1 MWKIVDSRASHET
14 PLTSGIGD
22 AAADDRLEL
31 AATTG
36 TAVNVG
42 RGADGATVLE
52 PATCGVP
59 GRLAVSTRTAAAT
72 AISTNKP
79 PSTMPVGK
87 PARLVG
93 DSIVLTLSTLE
104 RSTPVT
110 GATGA
115 AVPVCAGGCRGVDR
129 DVAGGPVGGRAVGGW
144 LRAPAIGRPQPRH
157 TGARSDTSRPQS
169 GHLIRATAPPY
180 TRPGPAQQLTVDVP
194 RFNPGVG
201 PDPATGSRAASSGRL
216 FVVDTGRPIRQGLG
230 GPHGCAVALI
240 GLDDAVLEHD

>member
-14 PLTSGIGD
+14 PFISGIG
-22 AAADDRLEL
+22 AATADDRLEL

-42 RGADGATVLE
+42 RGADVATVLE

-72 AISTNKP
+72 AISNNNP
-79 PSTMPVGK
+79 PSTMAVGK

-110 GATGA
+110 GVTGA
-115 AVPVCAGGCRGVDR
+115 AVSVCAGGCRALVGR

-201 PDPATGSRAASSGRL
+201 PRSGYGLASS
-216 FVVDTGRPIRQGLG
+216 VVRPLVRRRYWSANSPGTRR
-230 GPHGCAVALI
+230 PARVCGCADRT
-240 GLDDAVLEHD
+240 G